1 MGGVSWGQCLLRIRL
16 HSSGP
21 PQPKTSRTV
30 STTSASTA
38 AFDLE
43 LTSAALPVPA
53 SRRETAVVKSA
64 PAPTAEFEHSR
75 ETFERIVRDYQDDLY
90 RFAFSLAKSPADAS
104 DLVQETFLRFAR
116 KGGQIRDLTKVK
128 SWLFTTLYRQYLAAY
143 RRRTKFPQVELD
155 EVRQDR
161 LASPTQAARNTESQ
175 LVLEAM
181 QELDEKYR
189 APLSLFFIED
199 MSYKDI
205 SKVLRLP
212 MGTVMSRLH
221 RAKNLLR
228 KNLEVRLD
236 TVEP

>member
-1 MGGVSWGQCLLRIRL
+1 MS
-16 HSSGP
+16 
-21 PQPKTSRTV
+21 TS
-30 STTSASTA
+30 SASTA
-38 AFDLE
+38 TFDAAQ
-43 LTSAALPVPA
+43 TFTAQPAAARKASAVAEV
-53 SRRETAVVKSA
+53 A
-64 PAPTAEFEHSR
+64 PADASPAVQPTAEVQHSR

-128 SWLFTTLYRQYLAAY
+128 SWLFTTLYRQYLAQY

-228 KNLEVRLD
+228 KNLEVKLD
-236 TVEP
+236 PAEA